1 MSTLYCNLCK
11 RPVEAKRNIG
21 IGTLLLCVLTAGFWL
36 IVIPFYSK
44 RCPICKSESISA
56 LPPTSQDG
64 ISGIAKKKGTNWMLV
79 LGVLAVIGIIG
90 NIAKPTKPQSTP
102 SSVAPAADS
111 ISIAGS
117 CNKFPHEIFP
127 VGEKIESNDLARL
140 TDSNCP
146 NAKFYPDER
155 IEVSYQSKHY
165 IVQTKKLN
173 FTGPAYYEIQ
183 SIKAK

>member
-1 MSTLYCNLCK
+1 MTTLYCNLCK

-21 IGTLLLCVLTAGFWL
+21 IGTLLLCVLTGGFWL
-36 IVIPFYSK
+36 IAIPFYSK
-44 RCPICKSESISA
+44 RCPICKSESLSNS
-56 LPPTSQDG
+56 PPTSQDG

-111 ISIAGS
+111 IAIVGS
-117 CNKFPHEIFP
+117 CNKYPHEIFP